1 MPHVPLKW
9 SDVPEAV
16 RVHRPNGGSDLV
28 ILCEHASHFIPKELN
43 HLGLAEADRQK
54 HIAWDRGAL
63 DVSLGLSEVFDAPVV
78 AATVSRLVFDC
89 NRDVAARDA
98 VVTRSEDIEIPG
110 NRGLSA
116 AEIAARAAALHAP
129 FHQAA
134 DQLLSKRKQPIVVTM
149 HSFTPVFHG
158 QQRYVQLGLL
168 ADQDERL
175 ARAMLPLAPA
185 LTPWVVAL
193 NEPYHPKDG
202 MTYSARAHALP
213 RGALHVM
220 FEVRNDLISTRG
232 GVAQAVRL
240 LAALL
245 TKASAACGQAL
256 QPVVPTAGV
265 SRL

>member
-1 MPHVPLKW
+1 MVATAALW
-9 SDVPEAV
+9 ADVPKAV
-16 RVHRPNGGSDLV
+16 HVHRPTGQSDLV
-28 ILCEHASHFIPKELN
+28 ILCEHASHFIPKALN
-43 HLGLAEADRQK
+43 HLGLAEVDRQK

-63 DVSLGLSEVFDAPVV
+63 DVSLGLSAVFDAPVV

-89 NRDVAARDA
+89 NRDVTAPDA
-98 VVTRSEDIEIPG
+98 VVTRSEDIDIPG
-110 NRGLSA
+110 NQGLSA
-116 AEIAARAAALHAP
+116 ADIAARAAALHGP

-134 DQLLSKRKQPIVVTM
+134 DALLAARQRPIVVTM
-149 HSFTPVFHG
+149 HSFTPVFLG
-158 QQRYVQLGLL
+158 QPRQVQLGLL

-220 FEVRNDLISTRG
+220 FEVRNDLISTPE
-232 GVAQAVRL
+232 GVAKAVQVL
-240 LAALL
+240 SALL
-245 TKASAACGQAL
+245 TQATAACGQAIH
-256 QPVVPTAGV
+256 PTVGLD
-265 SRL
+265 RG

>member
-1 MPHVPLKW
+1 MSAAQALWP
-9 SDVPEAV
+9 DVPEAV
-16 RVHRPNGGSDLV
+16 QVHRANGASDLV
-28 ILCEHASHFIPKELN
+28 VLCEHASHFIPQDLS

-89 NRDVAARDA
+89 NRDITAPDA

-116 AEIAARAAALHAP
+116 AAIAARAAALHAP
-129 FHQAA
+129 FHRAA
-134 DQLLSKRKQPIVVTM
+134 DQLLAKRKQPILVTM

-158 QQRYVQLGLL
+158 QQRRVQLGLL

-202 MTYSARAHALP
+202 MTYSARAHALS

-220 FEVRNDLISTRG
+220 FEVRNDLISTPE

-256 QPVVPTAGV
+256 HPVVSANGA

>member
-1 MPHVPLKW
+1 MSATAAVW
-9 SDVPEAV
+9 SDVSEPV
-16 RVHRPNGGSDLV
+16 RVHRPDGQSALV
-28 ILCEHASHFIPKELN
+28 ILCEHASHFIPEALN

-63 DVSLGLSEVFDAPVV
+63 EVSLGLSAVFDAPVV

-89 NRDVAARDA
+89 NRDIAAPDA
-98 VVTRSEDIEIPG
+98 VVTRSEDIDIPG

-116 AEIAARAAALHAP
+116 EVIAARAAALHGP
-129 FHQAA
+129 FHRAA
-134 DQLLSKRKQPIVVTM
+134 AQLLDARRAPILVTI
-149 HSFTPVFHG
+149 HSFTPVFLG
-158 QQRYVQLGLL
+158 QPRQVQLGLL

-220 FEVRNDLISTRG
+220 FEVRNDLISAPE
-232 GVAQAVRL
+232 GVEQAVRIL
-240 LAALL
+240 SALL

-256 QPVVPTAGV
+256 KPIA
-265 SRL
+265 SRR